1 MPSKAASWG
10 LFWNDAVG
18 EIAADQRW
26 VLVAMQTHGPALV
39 RMLWRILGC
48 EEDVYD
54 AYQDTFLQLAHW
66 AQGRKPDNVK
76 AFVFRTA
83 SNVAISVL
91 RRKQRHDKACRAI
104 AERPAAA
111 RQPSPDGDLDAG
123 HLRRMLRENIAR
135 LPEAQRNVIVL
146 RDLGELPYSQVAAM
160 LGITVASARVYRCRA
175 LRLLSA
181 WMARRKDGRS

>member
-1 MPSKAASWG
+1 MQSKAASWG
-10 LFWNDAVG
+10 LFCNGVVG
-18 EIAADQRW
+18 EVAADQRW
-26 VLVAMQTHGPALV
+26 VLAAMQTHGPALV

-48 EEDVYD
+48 EQDVCD
-54 AYQDTFLQLAHW
+54 AYQNTFLQLSHW

-91 RRKQRHDKACRAI
+91 RRKERHNKVCRAM
-104 AERPAAA
+104 AERPVPTS
-111 RQPSPDGDLDAG
+111 QDNPLGDLDAG
-123 HLRRMLRENIAR
+123 HLRQTLRENIAR
-135 LPEAQRNVIVL
+135 LPEAQRNVVVL